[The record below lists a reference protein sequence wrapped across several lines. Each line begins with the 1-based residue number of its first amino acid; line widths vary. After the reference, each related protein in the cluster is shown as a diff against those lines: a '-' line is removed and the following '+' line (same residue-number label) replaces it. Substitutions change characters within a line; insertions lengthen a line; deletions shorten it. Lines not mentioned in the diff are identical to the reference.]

1 MVYIRSKKIG
11 KRTYYYIV
19 DHVMENGKRR
29 QKVIAYLGTAEN
41 VLKKINPVKDRF
53 K

>member
-1 MVYIRSKKIG
+1 MVYIRRKKIKG
-11 KRTYYYIV
+11 NTYYYAV
-19 DHVMENGKRR
+19 EYATNEKGKRR

-41 VLKKINPVKDRF
+41 ILKKLGIKKD

>member
-1 MVYIRSKKIG
+1 MVYIRSKKIK

-19 DHVMENGKRR
+19 DNVLENGKRK

-41 VLKKINPVKDRF
+41 VLKKF
-53 K
+53 KGE